1 MTTEKSDSMS
11 NEIYNELNLKSTD
24 ELLEIWKSNNR
35 KVWSGTAFKAIQKI
49 LLERL
54 GSVPPQ
60 QGDSPEEESDPDTY
74 YNIDRLTSL
83 ATIANILAW
92 VLLVGYILAAGAYL
106 YLVWKSPSGSNTGYL
121 FAQYLAWLVYLLP
134 GLFFFGV
141 LRLLSEAVYV
151 LLEIAENNRP
161 H

>member
-1 MTTEKSDSMS
+1 MTPEKSDSLS

-24 ELLEIWKSNNR
+24 ELLEIWKKNDRS
-35 KVWSGTAFKAIQKI
+35 VWSDDGFKAIKKI
-49 LLERL
+49 LIERQ
-54 GSVPPQ
+54 GSVPSQ
-60 QGDSPEEESDPDTY
+60 QVASTEEDSDTDTY
-74 YNIDRLTSL
+74 YNIDKITSL
-83 ATIANILAW
+83 ATTANILAW
-92 VLLVGYILAAGAYL
+92 VILVGYILAAIAYG
-106 YLVWKSPSGSNTGYL
+106 YLGWKANSGYL
-121 FAQYLAWLVYLLP
+121 FFQYLSWLTYLLP